1 MIAID
6 HPTIFGLTLGYIKG
20 YVGIVRPPSGT
31 QEYFLIFVGRFLYY
45 SVVNV
50 LSGKPDLKQNRPI
63 KSQRFVDLK
72 VSNYR
77 KFILNW
83 HYGFSHMHPLLD
95 TWP

>member
-6 HPTIFGLTLGYIKG
+6 HPVIFGLTLGYIKG
-20 YVGIVRPPSGT
+20 YVLIVRPPSGT

-50 LSGKPDLKQNRPI
+50 LSGKPDLKQNRPG
-63 KSQRFVDLK
+63 KSQRFVDLR
-72 VSNYR
+72 VSNYQ
-77 KFILNW
+77 KFIFIR